1 MELAPKKML
10 KDTKEIASF
19 QMHMKLSLSL
29 NASKK
34 ILGYSEVV
42 IFKNR
47 NSNFVFMVPFS
58 VSRHFNRDDLIRDYK
73 ISSCKFGFM
82 FLNLHIFAKLILKI
96 F

>member
-1 MELAPKKML
+1 ML
-10 KDTKEIASF
+10 V
-19 QMHMKLSLSL
+19 
-29 NASKK
+29 KK

-47 NSNFVFMVPFS
+47 KSNFVFMVPFP

>member
-1 MELAPKKML
+1 
-10 KDTKEIASF
+10 
-19 QMHMKLSLSL
+19 
-29 NASKK
+29 
-34 ILGYSEVV
+34 
-42 IFKNR
+42 
-47 NSNFVFMVPFS
+47 MVPFS